1 METAPTAHDDC
12 TRRHL
17 FDRMSV
23 TGELMNK
30 TPDRSTRPKQDVP
43 QALRRWSRQLLS
55 NDLIFDF
62 GAWLYAAMTTN
73 PVWLANSARLLDN
86 CQPSGLPFTVLDL
99 GAGPGTSALAMGA
112 RRPEAQLIAFD
123 LAPQMLALARQN
135 RQASGWS
142 ADRLML
148 VQGDALHLPLA
159 AATVD
164 AIAAHSFLYLVAD
177 ATTVLRESYRVLRAG
192 GCVAFLEPHAGNPD
206 WQWLWRQ
213 PSPGL
218 QISLTLWRFYSW
230 VHRRFSATE
239 LAATLHA
246 AGFINVT
253 TEVTLGGFGLFGRGE
268 KL

>member
-1 METAPTAHDDC
+1 MDKIPDGFNQHRA
-12 TRRHL
+12 
-17 FDRMSV
+17 
-23 TGELMNK
+23 EL
-30 TPDRSTRPKQDVP
+30 P
-43 QALRRWSRQLLS
+43 QALRRWARHLLS

-62 GAWLYAAMTTN
+62 GAWLYTAMTTN

-86 CQPSGLPFTVLDL
+86 VPSVARPFTVLDL

-112 RRPEAQLIAFD
+112 RRPEAHFIAFD
-123 LAPQMLALARQN
+123 LAPQMLDLARQN
-135 RQASGWS
+135 RQAAGWS
-142 ADRLML
+142 AGRLML

-159 AATVD
+159 DATVD
-164 AIAAHSFLYLVAD
+164 AITAHSFLYLVAD
-177 ATTVLRESYRVLRAG
+177 ASAVLCESYRVLRPG

-213 PSPGL
+213 PPPGL

-230 VHRRFSATE
+230 VHRRFAATE
-239 LAATLHA
+239 LAVTLRT

-268 KL
+268 KP